1 MGLQKAISKKKKP
14 NFQEKIEK
22 NANNSKKLWQ
32 ALKFLGMKPG
42 KVNQSKIA
50 LKNDGDIQ
58 FEPTKKTK
66 YFSNFYTNLAGK
78 LVKICHSHLTNLT
91 IIRRNSITWI

>member
-22 NANNSKKLWQ
+22 NANNSKELWQ
-32 ALKFLGMKPG
+32 ALKSLAMKSG

-58 FEPTKKTK
+58 FEPTKKNK
-66 YFSNFYTNLAGK
+66 YF
-78 LVKICHSHLTNLT
+78 
-91 IIRRNSITWI
+91 